1 MFKQD
6 NKRIYVI
13 KKSYDINQQTLVFYG
28 ILWYFMVFYGILHED
43 VHESGLIQYCPIL
56 EGLLL
61 VGT

>member
-13 KKSYDINQQTLVFYG
+13 KKSYDINQQTL
-28 ILWYFMVFYGILHED
+28 VFYGILHED